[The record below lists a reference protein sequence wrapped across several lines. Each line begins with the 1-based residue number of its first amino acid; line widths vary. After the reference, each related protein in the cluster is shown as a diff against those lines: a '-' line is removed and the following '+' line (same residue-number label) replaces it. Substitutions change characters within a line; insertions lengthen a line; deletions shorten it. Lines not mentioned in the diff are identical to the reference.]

1 RRMSLR
7 EDLTCPIC
15 YELFTDPVMLGCM
28 HHYCKGCITA
38 FWRRARGPVSCPQ
51 CRREFPSKSFQTNY
65 LVVGMVEKD
74 SSFRLTVAQRPQRLP
89 VAVLEFGFICLF
101 VFLNKRYISYL
112 LNAVVCYEERAKC
125 IVGHGYELFLKKLK
139 DSLES
144 HLTKKEDFLNKIRRN
159 EEKMDIVK
167 RAGTKLQDRVK
178 EEFQALHQ
186 VLLSEEMAMLEQLR
200 VEEEKMLGELGR
212 HLEEL
217 KGAVRNLEES
227 ITALQ
232 QNIDSMENSGLE
244 EEKAVL
250 TTETKNDSPAL
261 QLNNEPEIDVE
272 RENGKYLG
280 PLQYMIWRKMY
291 KLLKP
296 GLARLTFDPETAHP
310 NLLLSRDRTA
320 VVECDE
326 VQLYEPSPRRFS
338 QCVNL
343 LAAQG
348 FDSGRHYWEVGVR
361 GKTKWDLGVALESV
375 DRKARV
381 KLCPENGYW
390 TLRLRR
396 GREYSAGTQP
406 GTPLRLT
413 GAPCR
418 IGVLLDCE
426 ERRVSFYGADDM
438 VLLYS
443 FVRGPPGKVYP
454 FFSTCFSDRG
464 QNAAPM
470 RLLSLDL

>member
-1 RRMSLR
+1 MEATRRRMSLR

-65 LVVGMVEKD
+65 LVVGMVEKVKTR
-74 SSFRLTVAQRPQRLP
+74 STESYQRTMQ
-89 VAVLEFGFICLF
+89 
-101 VFLNKRYISYL
+101 
-112 LNAVVCYEERAKC
+112 
-125 IVGHGYELFLKKLK
+125 KKLK

-244 EEKAVL
+244 EIPEG
-250 TTETKNDSPAL
+250 DPGPAL

>member
-1 RRMSLR
+1 MNMWKYQYEIPRSKSESCLSHIERLSGALKYAFSFTAVFYGD
-7 EDLTCPIC
+7 EDTCCFDIEAGAVPE
-15 YELFTDPVMLGCM
+15 Y
-28 HHYCKGCITA
+28 
-38 FWRRARGPVSCPQ
+38 S
-51 CRREFPSKSFQTNY
+51 SKSFQTNY
-65 LVVGMVEKD
+65 LVVGMVEKVKTR
-74 SSFRLTVAQRPQRLP
+74 STESYQRTMQ
-89 VAVLEFGFICLF
+89 
-101 VFLNKRYISYL
+101 
-112 LNAVVCYEERAKC
+112 
-125 IVGHGYELFLKKLK
+125 KKLK
-139 DSLES
+139 DSIES
-144 HLTKKEDFLNKIRRN
+144 HLTKKKDFLNKIRRN

-217 KGAVRNLEES
+217 KGAVRKLEES
-227 ITALQ
+227 ITTLQ

-244 EEKAVL
+244 EI
-250 TTETKNDSPAL
+250 
-261 QLNNEPEIDVE
+261 PEVDPGANAI
-272 RENGKYLG
+272 LSS
-280 PLQYMIWRKMY
+280 
-291 KLLKP
+291 
-296 GLARLTFDPETAHP
+296 GLAQLTFDPETAHP

-320 VVECDE
+320 VVECE
-326 VQLYEPSPRRFS
+326 E
-338 QCVNL
+338 CVNL
-343 LAAQG
+343 LGAQG

-390 TLRLRR
+390 TLRLRH
-396 GREYSAGTQP
+396 GHEYSAGTQP
-406 GTPLRLT
+406 GTTLRLAS
-413 GAPCR
+413 APRR

-470 RLLSLDL
+470 RLHSLDL